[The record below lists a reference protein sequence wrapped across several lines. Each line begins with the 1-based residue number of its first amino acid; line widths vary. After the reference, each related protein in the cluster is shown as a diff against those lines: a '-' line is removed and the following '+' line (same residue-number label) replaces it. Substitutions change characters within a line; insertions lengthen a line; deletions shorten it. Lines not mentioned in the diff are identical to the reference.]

1 MSRRAAPKAN
11 AAARS
16 RAGNPMSRRVDPGA
30 TAEAPAAEVN
40 P

>member
-16 RAGNPMSRRVDPGA
+16 AQATQLFRRA
-30 TAEAPAAEVN
+30 APKGHAAALSAQAL
-40 P
+40 